1 MQCNA
6 FANFQWLRSALFEV
20 FARLLLTVESNWGP
34 TENFSNSSHQEMDQG
49 YYDFCSHK
57 SKYKFD
63 KIFGFPV
70 ACLLDDFGLFVHCV
84 QDVSLVPLLVE
95 RKGNLWI
102 KESNSFVSK
111 RNLGIKDGFPS
122 KSSNLATLYGF
133 VLWILAPPT
142 PTPPTSDF
150 SLSDNNAKLGSVY
163 PLTSSKGKC
172 VHYLGKQV
180 LITRRQGRRFNGLT
194 HLVGCNYCKEIWVQ
208 ALSNENSIIL
218 QCAMLFLAL
227 TVLAQWK

>member
-1 MQCNA
+1 MRLLSVHAMQCVHQFPVAEECAVSSVCEA
-6 FANFQWLRSALFEV
+6 FIDCREQLGANRKLFQLLSSGNGSRVLWLLFTQV
-20 FARLLLTVESNWGP
+20 KIQIWQDFWFSS
-34 TENFSNSSHQEMDQG
+34 ENVSSS
-49 YYDFCSHK
+49 C
-57 SKYKFD
+57 
-63 KIFGFPV
+63 V

-194 HLVGCNYCKEIWVQ
+194 RLVGCKGD
-208 ALSNENSIIL
+208 LSVSI
-218 QCAMLFLAL
+218 
-227 TVLAQWK
+227 VKRE

>member
-1 MQCNA
+1 MNISRRNVA
-6 FANFQWLRSALFEV
+6 F
-20 FARLLLTVESNWGP
+20 
-34 TENFSNSSHQEMDQG
+34 
-49 YYDFCSHK
+49 
-57 SKYKFD
+57 
-63 KIFGFPV
+63 
-70 ACLLDDFGLFVHCV
+70 LFVHCV
-84 QDVSLVPLLVE
+84 QVVSLVPLLVE

-102 KESNSFVSK
+102 KESNSFLSK

-163 PLTSSKGKC
+163 PLTSSKGNC

-194 HLVGCNYCKEIWVQ
+194 YLFGCKEIWVQ
-208 ALSNENSIIL
+208 ALSNENSNIS
-218 QCAMLFLAL
+218 QCAM
-227 TVLAQWK
+227 